1 MHRKIKQYINKYADL
16 GYGEDHLL
24 FAAHAAFPT
33 GVTPHLLY
41 QMWANFSVIPGREEV
56 LDYVVVSDFL
66 LSNLCR
72 ETSLG
77 IFEINGRIRT
87 ELLEILEKDPR
98 FGPKRLKE
106 LAYFLYQYIQKGNQE
121 EDFAVFREAQYW
133 TALSVIAPQ
142 KAASEIGQILS
153 DKIKTSDSGEIL
165 RISSLLEQI
174 GQKNQSFDNLVNYA
188 QGLKDGLL
196 DRPQAAQQAF
206 NKVMVIGPEDPDQ
219 ETFALKIP
227 LMSSVVNPSTNFQ
240 KAPSA
245 AERTALERIAE
256 AGEQL
261 YLSDIPGLKKIPEA
275 VKELEGLRELVAK
288 NSDLEEVPAFLE
300 EITSLEAVILGQN
313 QIKHLPATFPQGLKY
328 LDLRYNQLTSI
339 DRDVFLLENLEHL
352 NLESNELQIM
362 PGTVI
367 NATENRLSV
376 LETRNNPWLNLPIY
390 FDFPGDMDLLLERW
404 QRTFSTIET
413 IQLIDLGAQQ
423 GELYLD
429 IQDGFRP
436 WMALG
441 SLNIELSVVQ
451 QRFALYPV
459 QDRFEYPGYPSL
471 RVLYLT
477 GENFE
482 LIVDMEG
489 EDKSILSP
497 ADLVQLWQ
505 PYKEIANLIV
515 LNISESIPYAQALV
529 NNGFKAVIAADFTLS
544 ESQRFNFQNE
554 FFEALQAG
562 NDLRSAYDAAATG
575 GPIQKGNF
583 AQQSKVQQSSYSEG
597 PDLSIEL
604 NSWRII
610 ENTEREVRTDWEW
623 KLPDLVEADAAE
635 SPEQP
640 SGNPL
645 LDAWKRGMKSQ
656 LAGED
661 IEDYLETMEAK
672 IQLESTSYDNL
683 VNISAF
689 YYKKRADYNQSILP
703 EDALSTEKQITRT
716 KLLTLVDQI
725 SVSAYQVSQPKIAT
739 DRLTQLKYTL
749 KTHLRKYEMKALWNS
764 LDDNLIADLPNYDG
778 FLLQGRYWQYEKN
791 RAQYTSLQEEDD
803 TIIRSIIAATYAF
816 IDQLDSQQLNAG
828 EDEKLT
834 YSSQEAFFVASV
846 LQLLA
851 ANEVE
856 NALFYFNDYTVSTPE
871 FMERFNEWLERYD
884 KNQSR
889 EKEEG
894 KAYQLFLQLRNQTL
908 QDFKVFLEDIAS
920 GDFLIDDFLL
930 KRTNDLQEEIN
941 ALNAQKAFDE
951 RQMDALREELRLIQE
966 MDRPPKGLEWPQVRT
981 LYSLIA
987 DNEVLTAAE
996 IFFKDA
1002 FVIDEKL
1009 AQQGQQIYDSLNQ
1022 LERDR
1027 EKMPFEDY
1035 QKEFNSLLEGLMITI
1050 NDLWRDRPEEHVDD
1064 PDLIQYLRATAERQI
1079 EAGQLKQTFDYLLN
1093 SLDPASSLMEDTVE
1107 LSAKY
1112 YLLEA
1117 AQYQENIDYKGVLDQ
1132 LNSTTRYLRNI
1143 IQSEALRLQ
1152 SNFVVDELERV
1163 EQALKALSEKGKSKK
1178 FNIRDDG
1185 DYQELQAARNLLRK
1199 FL

>member
-41 QMWANFSVIPGREEV
+41 QLWANFSVIPGREEV

-87 ELLEILEKDPR
+87 DLLAILEKDPR

-153 DKIKTSDSGEIL
+153 DKIKASDPGEIL

-227 LMSSVVNPSTNFQ
+227 LMSSVVNPATNFK

-245 AERTALERIAE
+245 AERAALERIAE

-261 YLSDIPGLKKIPEA
+261 DLSGISGLKKIPEA
-275 VKELEGLRELVAK
+275 VRELEGLRELIVN
-288 NSDLEEVPAFLE
+288 NSDLEEVPAFLAE
-300 EITSLEAVILGQN
+300 MTNLETVMLGHN
-313 QIKHLPATFPQGLKY
+313 QIKHLSATFPRGLKY
-328 LDLRYNQLTSI
+328 LDLRYNQLTNI
-339 DRDVFLLENLEHL
+339 DKGVFWLEDLEHL
-352 NLESNELQIM
+352 NLDSNELQIM

-367 NATENRLSV
+367 NATEYSLSI
-376 LETRNNPWLNLPIY
+376 LETRNNPWLNLPVD
-390 FDFPGDMDLLLERW
+390 FDFPGTMDLLLEAW
-404 QRTFSTIET
+404 QRTYSTIES

-429 IQDGFRP
+429 IQDGFRS
-436 WMALG
+436 WMASG
-441 SLNIELSVVQ
+441 VLNVELSVAQ

-459 QDRFEYPGYPSL
+459 QDRFESPEYPSL
-471 RVLYLT
+471 RVLYLS
-477 GENFE
+477 GETFE
-482 LIVDMEG
+482 LINDSTG
-489 EDKSILSP
+489 EDRSILNP
-497 ADLVQLWQ
+497 EQLVQLWQ
-505 PYKEIANLIV
+505 PYKEIANLII

-529 NNGFKAVIAADFTLS
+529 NDGFKAVVAADFTLS
-544 ESQRFNFQNE
+544 ENQRFYFQDQ
-554 FFEALQAG
+554 FFQALQAG
-562 NDLRSAYDAAATG
+562 NDLRAAYDVAATG
-575 GPIQKGNF
+575 GPLQKGNF

-623 KLPDLVEADAAE
+623 KLPDLAEADAAG
-635 SPEQP
+635 STDQF

-645 LDAWKRGMKSQ
+645 LDTWKRSIKSQ

-661 IEDYLETMEAK
+661 LADYLEAMEGK
-672 IQLESTSYDNL
+672 IQFESTSYDNL

-689 YYKKRADYNQSILP
+689 FFKKRADYKQGLILEP
-703 EDALSTEKQITRT
+703 ALSSERQATRT
-716 KLLTLVDQI
+716 KLLALVDQVT
-725 SVSAYQVSQPKIAT
+725 VSAYQVSQPKMAT
-739 DRLTQLKYTL
+739 DRLTQVKYAF
-749 KTHLRKYEMKALWNS
+749 KTYLRKFEMEGLWNYLDKNLTAS
-764 LDDNLIADLPNYDG
+764 LINYDG
-778 FLLQGRYWQYEKN
+778 FLLQGRYHQYEKN

-803 TIIRSIIAATYAF
+803 TIIRRIIAATYAF

-828 EDEKLT
+828 EYEKLT
-834 YSSQEAFFVASV
+834 YSSPEAFFIASV

-884 KNQSR
+884 SNQSR

-908 QDFKVFLEDIAS
+908 QDFKAFLEEIEKR
-920 GDFLIDDFLL
+920 GLLIEDFLPQ
-930 KRTNDLQEEIN
+930 RTNDLQEEIN

-951 RQMDALREELRLIQE
+951 RQMDALQEELRLIQE
-966 MDRPPKGLEWPQVRT
+966 MDRPSKGLEWPQVRT

-996 IFFKDA
+996 ILFKDA
-1002 FVIDEKL
+1002 YVIDEKL
-1009 AQQGQQIYDSLNQ
+1009 AQQGQQIYDRLNQ

-1027 EKMPFEDY
+1027 EKMAFEVY
-1035 QKEFNSLLEGLMITI
+1035 QKEFISLVEGLMITI
-1050 NDLWRDRPEEHVDD
+1050 NDLWRDRPEEYLDD

-1079 EAGQLKQTFDYLLN
+1079 EAGQLKQTFAYLLN

-1152 SNFVVDELERV
+1152 SNFVADELERV